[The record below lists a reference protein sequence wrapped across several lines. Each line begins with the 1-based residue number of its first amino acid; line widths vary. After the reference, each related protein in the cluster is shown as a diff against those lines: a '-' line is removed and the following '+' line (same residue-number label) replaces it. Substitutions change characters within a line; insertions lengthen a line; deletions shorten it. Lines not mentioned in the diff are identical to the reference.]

1 MTQGTGG
8 TAVGEQMV
16 FGPLTITF
24 DARVLR
30 PRTWTAAQSTWAAQ
44 LLEDAPAGPVLELC
58 AGAGQIG
65 LLAVHDGDR
74 RLVCVDAN
82 PVASAYT
89 LQNAAAAGLGD
100 RVEVRNGDLA
110 AMVPADER
118 YALVLADPPWV
129 PAADTGRFPED
140 PLLAIDG
147 GADGTTV
154 AVACVEVAAA
164 HLLPGATLLLQLG
177 NVEQVGAIAGSV
189 AAAHGMTL
197 DSTRVFEGGVVAR
210 FVRA

>member
-1 MTQGTGG
+1 VTQGTGG
-8 TAVGEQMV
+8 TAVGEQV
-16 FGPLTITF
+16 AFGPLTITF

-30 PRTWTAAQSTWAAQ
+30 PRPWTAAQSEWAAQ
-44 LLEDAPAGPVLELC
+44 LLEEAPAGPVLELC

-89 LQNAAAAGLGD
+89 LQNAAASGLGD

-110 AMVPADER
+110 AMVPEDER
-118 YALVLADPPWV
+118 YALVVADPPWV
-129 PAADTGRFPED
+129 PAADTSRFPED

-154 AVACVEVAAA
+154 AVACVEVAARY
-164 HLLPGATLLLQLG
+164 LLPGASLLLQLG
-177 NVEQVGAIAGSV
+177 NVEQVDAIAGTV
-189 AAAHGMTL
+189 ALAHGMTL
-197 DSTRVFEGGVVAR
+197 DSTRVFERGVVAR
-210 FVRA
+210 FVRG